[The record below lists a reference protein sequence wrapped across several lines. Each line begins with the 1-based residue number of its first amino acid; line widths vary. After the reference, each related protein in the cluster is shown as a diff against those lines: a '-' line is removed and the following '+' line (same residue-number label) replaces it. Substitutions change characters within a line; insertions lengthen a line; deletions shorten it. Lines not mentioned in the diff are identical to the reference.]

1 MPNCNNFRFFLP
13 RQTSTENLY
22 ATDAFVPHKSSPG
35 GHPDFEGLI
44 GGDADEEQCREES
57 SGESNPFRG
66 AVMEESQR
74 GRDSKKDCNH
84 SLGDTY
90 TDMRKRK
97 RVEKTCMRLVSFD
110 GGKKLLVG
118 SKKLLLIGIK
128 KLLVGSKKL
137 LLIGSKKLFLCG
149 KLLLIGSKKLF
160 LCGKLSKKLL
170 VGSKK
175 LLLIGSKKLFLCG
188 KLLLIG
194 SKKLFLCGMLNKKLL
209 VGSKKPSKLR

>member
-118 SKKLLLIGIK
+118 SKKLLLIGSK

>member
-97 RVEKTCMRLVSFD
+97 RVERTHLRLVSFD
-110 GGKKLLVG
+110 GG
-118 SKKLLLIGIK
+118 KKLLLIGIK
-128 KLLVGSKKL
+128 KLLVGSKK
-137 LLIGSKKLFLCG
+137 
-149 KLLLIGSKKLF
+149 
-160 LCGKLSKKLL
+160 
-170 VGSKK
+170 
-175 LLLIGSKKLFLCG
+175 
-188 KLLLIG
+188 
-194 SKKLFLCGMLNKKLL
+194 
-209 VGSKKPSKLR
+209 PSKLS

>member
-118 SKKLLLIGIK
+118 SKKLLLIG
-128 KLLVGSKKL
+128 
-137 LLIGSKKLFLCG
+137 SKKLFLCG